1 MIYDSIVIK
10 KNIERDYEP
19 DGEYFSKVIS
29 MGLAQMYNSPR
40 AEYVSDRVMIILSDG
55 QCYTGDAVSGA
66 RGQFSPS

>member
-1 MIYDSIVIK
+1 
-10 KNIERDYEP
+10 
-19 DGEYFSKVIS
+19 

-66 RGQFSPS
+66 RGQYSPSALNMCAELRKNGALAKRRPVDSVL